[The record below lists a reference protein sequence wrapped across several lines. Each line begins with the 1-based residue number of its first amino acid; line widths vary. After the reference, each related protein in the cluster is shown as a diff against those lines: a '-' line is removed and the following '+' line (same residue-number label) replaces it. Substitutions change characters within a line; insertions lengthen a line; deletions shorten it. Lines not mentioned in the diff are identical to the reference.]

1 MTTYMHIRNNRY
13 NRVTLS
19 VKLSAPR
26 IMCALNFHGLKYLG
40 TSIARVHLWDY
51 TPGTFSPYLSPFP
64 VDLSMGRSQL
74 ACWIPSHLHRYG

>member
-26 IMCALNFHGLKYLG
+26 IMCALNFMGLNTLAPPLLG
-40 TSIARVHLWDY
+40 YIFGTTPLALFLRTFLHSQSI
-51 TPGTFSPYLSPFP
+51 FP
-64 VDLSMGRSQL
+64 WEEVN
-74 ACWIPSHLHRYG
+74 